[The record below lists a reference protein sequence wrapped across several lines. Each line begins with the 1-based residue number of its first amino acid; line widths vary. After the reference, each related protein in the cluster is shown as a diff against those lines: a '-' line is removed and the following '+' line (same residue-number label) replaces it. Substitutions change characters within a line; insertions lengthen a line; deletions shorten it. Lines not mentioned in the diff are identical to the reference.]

1 MKIDHLAIAV
11 EDLESA
17 TEFYTS
23 VFGFEI
29 VHEGRVRDHFSRR
42 MTDGNIDITLIRYDP
57 GASSSEATAVGG
69 RPGIHHIGF
78 DVENMTESVR
88 RIRELGCEVISDEGV
103 VPVKFRTPDGVI
115 AEFAP
120 AGHFKR
126 GRG

>member
-17 TEFYTS
+17 TAFYTT

-29 VHEGRVRDHFSRR
+29 VHEGRVRDHYSRH
-42 MTDGNIDITLIRYDP
+42 MTDGRIDIALIRYDP
-57 GASSSEATAVGG
+57 GASSDEATAVGG

-78 DVENMTESVR
+78 DVENVDECVQL
-88 RIRELGCEVISDEGV
+88 IRERGCEIISDDGV
-103 VPVKFRTPDGVI
+103 IPVKFRTPDGVV

-126 GRG
+126 SRV